1 MGGRG
6 AGDASAGD
14 MPSILAPSTEQEVAH
29 AAEEQEGNSHG
40 LVGREGTEK
49 PKT

>member
-1 MGGRG
+1 MGGGG
-6 AGDASAGD
+6 AGDGSAGD

-29 AAEEQEGNSHG
+29 AAEEQEGNNHG